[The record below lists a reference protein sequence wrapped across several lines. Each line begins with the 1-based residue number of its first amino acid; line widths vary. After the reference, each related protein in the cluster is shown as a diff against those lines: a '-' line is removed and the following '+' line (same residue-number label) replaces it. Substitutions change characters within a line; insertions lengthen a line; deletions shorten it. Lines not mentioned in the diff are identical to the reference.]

1 MLLLIAA
8 LLNMADAGPSAGPP
22 AATHVCSAFMLSADG
37 VWGGDDAFVT
47 ESGEFWLRRLTQDSE
62 AKRMREQ
69 RYRLELASA
78 ERRELDDLVAR
89 SKFTRL
95 RSSRR
100 RPIPDEPT
108 VMIGVIPCGHSV
120 TSIKQYVAD
129 AQPGFRS
136 VMSWFRERIR
146 AAEGV
151 APVYDGASVP
161 RWQPDGML
169 VERQDQ

>member
-1 MLLLIAA
+1 
-8 LLNMADAGPSAGPP
+8 
-22 AATHVCSAFMLSADG
+22 MLSGDG
-37 VWGGDDAFVT
+37 VWGGDDEFVT

-69 RYRLELASA
+69 RYRLELASP

-89 SKFTRL
+89 SKFMRL
-95 RSSRR
+95 RSDTRG
-100 RPIPDEPT
+100 PIPDEPA
-108 VMIGVIPCGHSV
+108 VVIGVIPCGHGV

-136 VMSWFRERIR
+136 IIAWFRERIR
-146 AAEGV
+146 AAEHL

-169 VERQDQ
+169 GKRKDQ